1 MLSGKLRWVRD
12 GKVEFF
18 FEGTGTEQKIP
29 LERVE
34 RIRFAVK
41 TTIAP
46 RSLKPLPGTVRATF
60 VDGGRMTFKME
71 KWENDQVSG
80 ESDMLDKFDFRSAV
94 FKTLDFNIDKQRS
107 ADDDPFGF

>member
-1 MLSGKLRWVRD
+1 MRD

-46 RSLKPLPGTVRATF
+46 RPLKPLPGTVRATF

-71 KWENDQVSG
+71 NMENDQVSG
-80 ESDMLDKFDFRSAV
+80 ESDILDKFGFRSAV
-94 FKTLDFNIDKQRS
+94 FQTLEFNLENHRS
-107 ADDDPFGF
+107 ADDGPFGF